1 MLLIP
6 ALSQAQLGYIV
17 LQTGDSLA
25 GPVLYHDAQGALH
38 MIGGEQVQTISTST
52 VTRFGIFDT
61 RINRYR
67 RFERIDKLDSLAP
80 DGLARSRSKL
90 VFCEVLPLATGGKL
104 LCRSPYTF
112 KNASAPTLSSTIED
126 GKPSHLSLI
135 ERKLRR
141 IARRNTR
148 RFAEAEPIYYIEHD
162 DRIQCVSP
170 VRRFWRLRYRT
181 QDVDALLRE
190 TDPSNN
196 GMQAWV
202 QRFGNPLGHKR
213 RMEDF
218 VQAFC
223 VLEHKDYAYA
233 RP

>member
-1 MLLIP
+1 MVP
-6 ALSQAQLGYIV
+6 ALCQAQLGYIV

-38 MIGGEQVQTISTST
+38 MVGGEQVQTISTSS
-52 VTRFGIFDT
+52 VARFGIFDA

-67 RFERIDKLDSLAP
+67 RFERVDKLDSLAP
-80 DGLARSRSKL
+80 DGLAHTRSKV
-90 VFCEVLPLATGGKL
+90 VFCEALPLTAGGKL

-112 KNASAPTLSSTIED
+112 KNASAPTLSSSIQE
-126 GKPSHLSLI
+126 GKPARLTFI

-141 IARRNTR
+141 MARRNNR
-148 RFAEAEPIYYIEHD
+148 RFAGAEPIYYIERD
-162 DRIQCVSP
+162 GRIQCVSP

-190 TDPSNN
+190 TDGSNN
-196 GMQAWV
+196 AMQTWV
-202 QRFGNPLGHKR
+202 QHFGNPLGHKK

-218 VQAFC
+218 IQAFC